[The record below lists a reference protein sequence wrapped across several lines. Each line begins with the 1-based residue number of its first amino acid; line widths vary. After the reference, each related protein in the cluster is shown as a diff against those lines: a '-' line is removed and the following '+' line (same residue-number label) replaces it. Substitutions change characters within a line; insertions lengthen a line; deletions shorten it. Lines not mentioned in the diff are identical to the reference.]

1 MFKRVPILLVAY
13 MIFFIA
19 CSDETTVFQD
29 DLQEDVLLENSQA
42 KLVSSISYDKSGVLD
57 IFEEE
62 QIINKSFRS
71 SKEELA
77 GDYPLTLVAQVK
89 PPTYQGRDNLTASH
103 VHVDGN
109 FAYVSY
115 NTAGE
120 DYLGALDIIDISNP
134 YSPKLNSRLFYLNAD
149 INALQYN
156 EGYLYAVGGVNAEAS
171 ATATSNS
178 FVAKLMVV
186 NGRFDLGSGIVYGFQ
201 EGFNSNDVYV
211 DSGKVFV
218 TSGKDGSLT
227 VYDQNDLSVLNEVS
241 FADLRSLSIDN
252 GAIAVLDAGTG
263 ITILDSNFQ
272 TLKEISISTDFG
284 SATKKIIDFNG
295 DKIIVSE
302 GNKGAG
308 VYSYSSGNLLEYI
321 PILINPDGVDQSD
334 KVTNAVAT
342 NKGVL
347 LMANGGAG
355 LCLSEENGNAADLV
369 GIIELEG
376 SINYVASKDD
386 YIFAASGKEGLQI
399 IKLNRPDASLEA
411 QCANTPKYNSSANLN
426 VNQGQDLAYSG
437 SKRFNN
443 FNVSGNLLL
452 CGSWTVREKV
462 DINNNASFA
471 MSGSFVVARND
482 KRRNVTVDQG
492 ATMRIEGDITIYGD
506 LILNDGATLE
516 FLGGDSKAK
525 VNIFGNVIKNG
536 NVTITGG
543 FEDIRNKF

>member
-1 MFKRVPILLVAY
+1 
-13 MIFFIA
+13 
-19 CSDETTVFQD
+19 
-29 DLQEDVLLENSQA
+29 
-42 KLVSSISYDKSGVLD
+42 
-57 IFEEE
+57 
-62 QIINKSFRS
+62 
-71 SKEELA
+71 
-77 GDYPLTLVAQVK
+77 
-89 PPTYQGRDNLTASH
+89 

-120 DYLGALDIIDISNP
+120 DYLGALDIIDIRNP
-134 YSPKLNSRLFYLNAD
+134 YSPLLTSRLFYLNAD
-149 INALQYN
+149 INALQYKD
-156 EGYLYAVGGVNAEAS
+156 GYLYAVGGVNAEAS

-178 FVAKLMVV
+178 FIAKLMVV
-186 NGRFDLGSGIVYGFQ
+186 NGRFDLSSGIVYGFQ
-201 EGFNSNDVYV
+201 EGFNANDVYV
-211 DSGKVFV
+211 DNGKVLV

-227 VYDQNDLSVLNEVS
+227 AYDQNDLSVLNEVP

-252 GAIAVLDAGTG
+252 GSIALLDAGTG

-308 VYSYSSGNLLEYI
+308 IYSYSSGSLLEYI

-334 KVTNAVAT
+334 KVTNAVAA
-342 NKGVL
+342 NEGVL

-411 QCANTPKYNSSANLN
+411 QCANTPRYKSSSNLN
-426 VNQGQDLAYSG
+426 VDQGQDLAYSG

-443 FNVSGNLLL
+443 FKVSGNLLL

-462 DINNNASFA
+462 DINSNASFA

-492 ATMRIEGDITIYGD
+492 AAMRIEGDITIYGD

-516 FLGGDSKAK
+516 FLGGDSKA
-525 VNIFGNVIKNG
+525 NIFGNVIKNG
-536 NVTITGG
+536 NVTITGD